1 MADIKTLADIREMKV
16 RQSQAEEVLT
26 MKGTFTGE
34 SSKTVFNPDGSIT
47 RTKLQGE
54 EVTFTET
61 TTFPTEDTIVKV
73 ATIGTKTIT
82 TTITFNPD
90 GSISEVVV

>member
-16 RQSQAEEVLT
+16 RQSQAEEVLA
-26 MKGTFTGE
+26 MKGIFTGE

-54 EVTFTET
+54 EVTFT
-61 TTFPTEDTIVKV
+61 
-73 ATIGTKTIT
+73 KTIT